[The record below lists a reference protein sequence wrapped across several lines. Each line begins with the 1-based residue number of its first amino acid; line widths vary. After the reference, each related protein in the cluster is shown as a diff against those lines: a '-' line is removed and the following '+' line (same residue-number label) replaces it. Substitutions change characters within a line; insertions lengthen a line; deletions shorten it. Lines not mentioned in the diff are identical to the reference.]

1 MTAPQQPTS
10 RGTKESKE
18 PSSLDSAVSA
28 ARPAAGPSSLEH
40 LEGVGP
46 QLADALRKR
55 FRTDAA
61 VLAAARRLDVASLS
75 SVDGVSERKAVDLI
89 RQVLGLD
96 RRGQEFLATPAARKL
111 HDEVLERIVSF
122 ASTGPGK
129 NRLRLLG
136 PFSTP
141 EEAQRHAAQV
151 MAHKARVAGLDRDAV
166 RAALRRLSRPTAP
179 APRMD
184 PTRLV
189 VCQDDDTYERLL
201 GLGLNRWATVGP
213 RRDLERGAG
222 FDLVL
227 YLSESEA
234 DVDGMENVVEMPDT
248 AGVAELVPESL
259 VAWAAHNR
267 AAIEACQTLAS
278 LAGMASKAGEALALL
293 AEATKATV
301 SPAALR
307 KHAEAIARELDAEL
321 KAQVAG
327 VQMSGRDVLDALGK
341 RMPPALQALLDAAMA
356 EARRRLLERT
366 GHDAQPFAAGFPFAV
381 DDEELERLEHRLETV
396 GRIQVFQTQVRLARR
411 IDALRATI
419 EQEAES
425 WLAFDADFALGCF
438 ALENGLH
445 PASFGDDLSFDAS
458 VHLDL
463 AADPSAQRVAYRLGG
478 PHPVALLTGANS
490 GGKTTLL
497 EQIGQLV
504 LMARLGLPVVGDGVR
519 VPWVDELHYV
529 TARRS
534 LDAGAFES
542 FLRTF
547 LPVVHGGRR
556 RLVLADEVEAVTELE
571 AAGRILGFVV
581 DRLARDCPGSL
592 AVVVSHLAPQ
602 VLRHVTQPV
611 RVDGIEATGLDADWH
626 LVVDRTPR
634 MGHLARSTPELIIQ
648 RLAATTKGPDQ
659 ALYQDLLG
667 LFRPTDAAQRNRGS
681 GKTGD
686 SAPSVDKGPE
696 ASLNSLAGPS
706 SPAQIVR
713 EPSRPPRP
721 TKSQRPG

>member
-1 MTAPQQPTS
+1 MTATPNPQ
-10 RGTKESKE
+10 GT
-18 PSSLDSAVSA
+18 
-28 ARPAAGPSSLEH
+28 PSSLEH

-61 VLAAARRLDVASLS
+61 VIAAARRLDVASLAT
-75 SVDGVSERKAVDLI
+75 VDGVSERKAVDLI

-111 HDEVLERIVSF
+111 HDEVLERIVGF
-122 ASTGPGK
+122 ASTSPGK

-136 PFSTP
+136 PLPTP
-141 EEAQRHAAQV
+141 EEAARHAKQV
-151 MAHKARVAGLDRDAV
+151 MAHKATVAGMDRDAV
-166 RAALRRLSRPTAP
+166 RAALRRLSRPAAP
-179 APRMD
+179 PPRLD

-189 VCQDDDTYERLL
+189 VCETDEAHDRMLSL
-201 GLGLNRWATVGP
+201 GAHQWVTVGGA
-213 RRDLERGAG
+213 RDLERASG
-222 FDLVL
+222 FDLVVYL
-227 YLSESEA
+227 YEDGA
-234 DVDGMENVVEMPDT
+234 DLDGFDNVVEAP
-248 AGVAELVPESL
+248 ASANLGEVAPNAVL
-259 VAWAAHNR
+259 AWATHNR
-267 AAIEACQTLAS
+267 AALEACQRLAE
-278 LAGMASKAGEALALL
+278 LAGKPSKAGEALAAL
-293 AEATKATV
+293 AEATKAGV
-301 SPAALR
+301 GPAQLR
-307 KHAEAIARELDAEL
+307 KHAEAIARELDGEL
-321 KAQVAG
+321 RLQVAG
-327 VQMSGRDVLDALGK
+327 LQLSGRDVLEALGK
-341 RMPPALQALLDAAMA
+341 KMPAPLQAALDAAMA
-356 EARRRLLERT
+356 EGRRRLLERT
-366 GHDAQPFAAGFPFAV
+366 GHDAQPFTPGFPFTV
-381 DDEELERLEHRLETV
+381 DDEELDRIEHRLETV
-396 GRIQVFQTQVRLARR
+396 GRIESFQSQVRLARR
-411 IDALRATI
+411 IEALRPAL
-419 EQEAES
+419 EQEAEG

-445 PASFGDDLSFDAS
+445 APSFGDGLAFDAS

-463 AADPSAQRVAYRLGG
+463 AADPAAQRVAYRLGG
-478 PHPVALLTGANS
+478 AHPVALLTGANS

-497 EQIGQLV
+497 EQVGQLV
-504 LMARLGLPVVGDGVR
+504 LMARLGLPVVGEGVR

-529 TARRS
+529 TARRT

-592 AVVVSHLAPQ
+592 AIVVSHLAPQ
-602 VLRHVTQPV
+602 VLRHVTAPV
-611 RVDGIEATGLDADWH
+611 RVDGIEATGLDDEWR

-667 LFRPTDAAQRNRGS
+667 LFRPA
-681 GKTGD
+681 
-686 SAPSVDKGPE
+686 E
-696 ASLNSLAGPS
+696 ASRA
-706 SPAQIVR
+706 PAVAIVR
-713 EPSRPPRP
+713 EPARPPRP
-721 TKSQRPG
+721 RATKGQ

>member
-1 MTAPQQPTS
+1 VD
-10 RGTKESKE
+10 R
-18 PSSLDSAVSA
+18 
-28 ARPAAGPSSLEH
+28 SLEQF
-40 LEGVGP
+40 EGVGP
-46 QLADALRKR
+46 QLAEALRKR

-61 VLAAARRLDVASLS
+61 VIAAARRLDVASLS

-96 RRGQEFLATPAARKL
+96 RRGQEFLATAPARKL
-111 HDEVLERIVSF
+111 HDEVLERITGY
-122 ASTGPGK
+122 ASTSPGK

-136 PFSTP
+136 PLPTP
-141 EEAQRHAAQV
+141 EEATRHAHAV
-151 MAHKARVAGLDRDAV
+151 MAHKAHAAGLDRDAV
-166 RAALRRLSRPTAP
+166 RAALRRLQRPAAP
-179 APRMD
+179 APRLD

-189 VCQDDDTYERLL
+189 VCHEDETYERLL
-201 GLGLNRWATVGP
+201 ALGLHQWVSVGP
-213 RRDLERGAG
+213 RRDLERAAG
-222 FDLVL
+222 FDLAL
-227 YLSESEA
+227 YLSEDGA
-234 DVDGMENVVEMPDT
+234 DVEGMDNVVEASANAAACEIAPEQAISWFAANRAT
-248 AGVAELVPESL
+248 LESCQRLAEL
-259 VAWAAHNR
+259 
-267 AAIEACQTLAS
+267 
-278 LAGMASKAGEALALL
+278 AGKPSKATEALALL
-293 AEATKATV
+293 AEATKAGV
-301 SPAALR
+301 GIAALR
-307 KHAEAIARELDAEL
+307 KHAEAIAKETDAEL
-321 KAQVAG
+321 RTQVTG
-327 VQMSGRDVLDALGK
+327 LQLSGRDVLDALGK
-341 RMPPALQALLDAAMA
+341 KMPPALQALLDTALT

-366 GHDAQPFAAGFPFAV
+366 GHDAQPFASGFPFVV
-381 DDEELERLEHRLETV
+381 DDEEMDRVERRIETV
-396 GRIQVFQTQVRLARR
+396 GRIERFQSQVRLARR
-411 IDALRATI
+411 LEALRPAL

-445 PASFGDDLSFDAS
+445 PATIGDALDFAS
-458 VHLDL
+458 SVLLNL
-463 AADPSAQRVAYRLGG
+463 AADPAAQRVGYRLGG

-497 EQIGQLV
+497 EHVGQLV
-504 LMARLGLPVVGDGVR
+504 LMARLGLPVVGQDVT

-592 AVVVSHLAPQ
+592 AIVVSHMAPE
-602 VLRHVTQPV
+602 VLRHVQVPV
-611 RVDGIEATGLDADWH
+611 RVDGIEATGLDAEWN

-634 MGHLARSTPELIIQ
+634 MGHLARSTPELIVQ
-648 RLAATTKGPDQ
+648 RLAATAKGPDQ

-667 LFRPTDAAQRNRGS
+667 LFRAPRPTNRDLGES
-681 GKTGD
+681 GETI
-686 SAPSVDKGPE
+686 PSVSPE
-696 ASLNSLAGPS
+696 
-706 SPAQIVR
+706 SPKSFGSAAIVR

-721 TKSQRPG
+721 AKTTRPRQ